1 MKKPEVAAVIGAAP
15 SRKRELTKREREI
28 VIQLCNCNTNDE
40 IAELIEVAPKTVETH
55 IANIMNKLGFRRR
68 ASIIIYAIKTK
79 LVEVD
84 KLKLR

>member
-1 MKKPEVAAVIGAAP
+1 MKKPEVATVIAPP

-28 VIQLCNCNTNDE
+28 VVQLCNCNTNDE
-40 IAELIEVAPKTVETH
+40 IAELIRVAPKTVETH
-55 IANIMNKLGFRRR
+55 VANIMNKLGFRRR

-79 LVEVD
+79 LVEVE